1 MSNIIRIISS
11 HKYIM
16 IYIYGDS
23 HAHYS
28 FKNLKVPHNNLWKP
42 SITMHRI
49 GRDNHIINFINKE
62 NVQNNDIIIL
72 AYGEVDCRCHIQ
84 RQVDMGRNED
94 DIINELVTN
103 YTKTIKNNIT
113 AANVNVII
121 VGVIP
126 PTKQTDYERHHGP
139 ITHEFPFVGSDDDRV
154 RYTSKV
160 NNSLEAAA
168 KNNKYIYFN
177 PYSYYTRDDGTL
189 KYELSDLN
197 VHLGDNSEFLKR
209 FNDLYE
215 TIPRPLANTQM
226 YTMNLFGRRRLR

>member
-1 MSNIIRIISS
+1 
-11 HKYIM
+11 M

-23 HAHYS
+23 HAHFS
-28 FKNLKVPHNNLWKP
+28 FKNLTLPHSNLWRA
-42 SITMHRI
+42 SITMHRV
-49 GRDNHIINFINKE
+49 GRDNKIINFINADFL
-62 NVQNNDIIIL
+62 QNNDIIIL

-113 AANVNVII
+113 AANVKVII

-126 PTKQTDYERHHGP
+126 PTKQTDYEGRHGP
-139 ITHEFPFVGSDDDRV
+139 ITHEFPFVGSDENRV
-154 RYTSKV
+154 RYTRKT
-160 NNSLEAAA
+160 NNLLEEAA

-189 KYELSDLN
+189 KHELTDLN
-197 VHLGDNSEFLKR
+197 VHLGDNSQFLKS
-209 FNDLYE
+209 FMALYE
-215 TIPRPLANTQM
+215 TIPLPHANPPTVH
-226 YTMNLFGRRRLR
+226 YEFIWS